1 MAKTVY
7 EATAPD
13 GTVITR
19 TTDRVYTHAVLAK
32 ERKGTRGWGYIGFCG
47 SLELAQKLERTT
59 SARYKKYDLDYS
71 YVLVPAVPRS
81 KPPRN

>member
-32 ERKGTRGWGYIGFCG
+32 DARGWGYIGFCG
-47 SLELAQKLERTT
+47 RLDLAQGLLNSWRGRDIPSITEY
-59 SARYKKYDLDYS
+59 A
-71 YVLVPAVPRS
+71 LVPVVPRA
-81 KPPRN
+81 KRGK

>member
-19 TTDRVYTHAVLAK
+19 TTDRVYTHAVLANDD
-32 ERKGTRGWGYIGFCG
+32 RGWGCIGFCG
-47 SLELAQKLERTT
+47 SFELAQKLERTT
-59 SARYKKYDLDYS
+59 RNQYAKYRTLS
-71 YVLVPAVPRS
+71 NTKLVIVPAVSRT